1 MFGMIGVPQLLGVLA
16 YFRVRKYHDFIAHIV
31 GFLIPPALFFYLS
44 RVMLI
49 LSVEEIQ
56 SQGERV
62 CGTHIGMMAIMI
74 LFGTGVQIF
83 LSLIAQ
89 LVLHGRQRTS
99 AIPRYV

>member
-49 LSVEEIQ
+49 SSVEE

-62 CGTHIGMMAIMI
+62 CGTYIGMMAIMI